1 MTDYAEDIFGREGQ
15 MESKRAREEPTWREL
30 ARFMRPDGQEFTAG
44 EIRER
49 NGFDDPYDSTPL
61 YALDDFVGG
70 TFVKAVNPAERWFK
84 LAIGDKKL
92 EAYKPVKQYLW
103 DYADV
108 IFKSLDPSRDNF
120 YLSAPAWFA
129 DMGGFGTGF
138 LWQEEWVGRQQIICQ
153 PIPIGECFKDV
164 DFAGNTNRT
173 HRKFIRNGLQA
184 KGLFGA
190 KAGSMVDTRDYVFL
204 HAVFENPDFRPGS
217 PFKQFMRFKSC
228 YVSPDAKNFS
238 VEGGYNELPMHE
250 LEWSKRSGR
259 IWATGPGHNAIA
271 DMRGND
277 EMERS
282 ALTALQFE
290 AEPQWL
296 VQDEDIM
303 TAADISPNG
312 MIYGGINTN
321 GKEQVKRLDRGE
333 NLVLPLQK
341 QQMVRAAI
349 QKAFH
354 FGLTNVMQNRPQMT
368 AAEVMGYQADEL
380 KQLAPNLVR
389 IYRGAGA
396 FIARRASL
404 LARMGMVPLPPPEMQ
419 GQGIGVE
426 FASPFT
432 KAQKS
437 ETAQGVLGWVNTK
450 VNLAKETENPEW
462 MDDVDIAG
470 VSAVIHDAMSG
481 VPEVILDP
489 RVVAQKQQQRAV
501 AQAQQQKIEQ
511 ATQISEVTANN
522 AHAAQA
528 RTLARGRAA
537 P

>member
-1 MTDYAEDIFGREGQ
+1 MLEYADIEKAHGV
-15 MESKRAREEPTWREL
+15 MESARQREEPTWREL
-30 ARFMRPDGQEFTAG
+30 ARFLRPDGQEFTTG
-44 EIRER
+44 ERRER
-49 NGFDDPYDSTPL
+49 NGYDDPYDSTPL

-70 TFVKAVNPAERWFK
+70 TFVKAINPAERWFK
-84 LAIGDKKL
+84 LAISDKKL
-92 EAYKPVKQYLW
+92 AEFKPVKQYLW
-103 DYADV
+103 DYADA
-108 IFKSLDPSRDNF
+108 IFRSLDPSKDNF
-120 YLSAPAWFA
+120 YLAAPAWFA
-129 DMGGFGTGF
+129 DMGAFGTGF
-138 LWQEEWVGRQQIICQ
+138 LWQEEWLGQAQIICQ
-153 PIPIGECFKDV
+153 PIPIGETYKDV
-164 DFAGNTNRT
+164 DFAGNTNRI

-184 KGLFGA
+184 KGMFGA
-190 KAGSMVDTRDYVFL
+190 AAGGLMDTRDYVFL
-204 HAVFENPDFRPGS
+204 HAVFPNPDFRPGS
-217 PFKQFMRFKSC
+217 PFKQHMKFASC
-228 YVSPDAKNFS
+228 YVSPDAKDFM
-238 VEGGYNELPMHE
+238 VRGGYNELPMHE

-259 IWATGPGHNAIA
+259 SWATGPGHNSLA

-282 ALTALQFE
+282 SLTALQFE

-312 MIYGGINTN
+312 MIYGGINEN
-321 GKEQVKRLDRGE
+321 AKEQVKRLDRGE

-368 AAEVMGYQADEL
+368 AAEVQGYQADEL

-396 FIARRASL
+396 FIARRAGL
-404 LARMGMVPLPPPEMQ
+404 LARMNMVPLPPPEMQ
-419 GQGIGVE
+419 GQGVGVE

-437 ETAQGVLGWVNTK
+437 ETAQGVLGWVGAK
-450 VNLAKETENPEW
+450 VNLFKETENPEW
-462 MDDVDIAG
+462 TDDIDIAG
-470 VSAVIHDAMSG
+470 VSAVMHDAMTG

-489 RVVAQKQQQRAV
+489 KLVQQKQQQRAM
-501 AQAQQQKIEQ
+501 AQAQQQKLEQ
-511 ATQISEVTANN
+511 AEQMSEVTANN

-528 RTLARGRAA
+528 RTLARGRVAA
-537 P
+537 R